1 MSEKLFN
8 DGLNAERGFGLS
20 HSVGRREFLGGLAA
34 LGASALIPGVST
46 LAQAPAAAKPF
57 RIDVHYH
64 FSSPKFIEAI
74 TLRKTGQKPLM
85 DWTPA
90 KAIEAMD
97 RDGVATSVMS

>member
-1 MSEKLFN
+1 MSERLFK
-8 DGLNAERGFGLS
+8 DGLMVGRESGLS
-20 HSVGRREFLGGLAA
+20 QGVGRREFLGGLAA
-34 LGASALIPGVST
+34 LGASALIPGVSS

-90 KAIEAMD
+90 KALEDMD
-97 RDGVATSVMS
+97 RDGVAT